1 MRRFGRFVVLAA
13 GLFAAAFLVGAVR
26 EPPLRFFAIT
36 GNGLVTR
43 VQGQARPGSEASTN
57 GARGARPYTT
67 WTAYSGG
74 AHSSQYS
81 ALNQVNKSNVSQLHV
96 VWTFPV
102 TGTVI
107 FNPLVVDGVMY
118 LQASG
123 NTLAAVDAATGK
135 EI

>member
-43 VQGQARPGSEASTN
+43 VQGQARPGSEALRLARPVSVFAESGARSGQASTN

-67 WTAYSGG
+67 WTR
-74 AHSSQYS
+74 H
-81 ALNQVNKSNVSQLHV
+81 SQLNGDS
-96 VWTFPV
+96 TRPSQK
-102 TGTVI
+102 G
-107 FNPLVVDGVMY
+107 DGHK
-118 LQASG
+118 SW
-123 NTLAAVDAATGK
+123 
-135 EI
+135 IRSR